1 MSKINLFK
9 NIFSLG
15 SVQIINYIFPLITV
29 PYISRIIGPEGYGIL
44 NYSTA
49 FISYFT
55 LLISY
60 GFDLTGTR
68 RIAQNSNNLE
78 KITTVVSE
86 VITSRT
92 ILYVIS
98 IVAFLF
104 LVHFFEPISK
114 NKLVTIIL
122 FIGTISSVISPQ
134 YIFQGMQKL
143 TIFAKL
149 NFIKGV
155 INTVLI
161 FIIIKKPDDY
171 ILIAV
176 LNSFFSITIN
186 IFLYFYANKL
196 FGVRYKFCT
205 LNNALNV
212 LNKEKLIFLS
222 TVTISLYT
230 TTNIVV
236 LGIFVDP
243 KEVGY
248 YTTSIGF
255 INILNLVINAPISKS
270 LYPFISNAFASSKE
284 YGIEIVK
291 KILPT
296 IMYLT
301 FLASIFLLIFAPSI
315 INLFYGKQFELSIP
329 SLRIISFI
337 PFIVGLSNVFGI
349 QIILNLGL
357 DRLFFRVT
365 AIASIFGVALNIFMS
380 KNYGYIG
387 TAWNSIIVECF
398 VTIMMYI
405 TLKKSNIKIFDLKYF
420 NPKRILLF
428 QWNHSNMLLN

>member
-1 MSKINLFK
+1 MTKRNLFK

-44 NYSTA
+44 NYTTA

-78 KITTVVSE
+78 KITAIVSE
-86 VITSRT
+86 VISSRT

-98 IVAFLF
+98 LVAFVF
-104 LVHFFEPISK
+104 SVHFFGPIRE
-114 NKLVTIIL
+114 NKLVAIIL
-122 FIGTISSVISPQ
+122 FIGTISSLISPQ
-134 YIFQGMQKL
+134 YIFQGMQRL

-149 NFIKGV
+149 NFVKGV

-161 FIIIKKPDDY
+161 FILIKKPDDY
-171 ILIAV
+171 ILIAA
-176 LNSFFSITIN
+176 LNTIFSIAIN
-186 IFLYFYANKL
+186 LFLYFYANKL
-196 FGVRYKFCT
+196 FGIRYKFCA
-205 LNNALNV
+205 LNKALNV

-222 TVTISLYT
+222 TVVISLYT
-230 TTNIVV
+230 TTNTVV
-236 LGIFVDP
+236 LGIFVEP

-255 INILNLVINAPISKS
+255 INIINSVINAPISKS
-270 LYPFISNAFASSKE
+270 LYPFISTAFASSKE

-291 KILPT
+291 KILPV

-301 FLASIFLLIFAPSI
+301 FIASIFLFIFAPSI
-315 INLFYGKQFELSIP
+315 INIFYGKQFELSIS
-329 SLRIISFI
+329 SLRIISFL
-337 PFIVGLSNVFGI
+337 PFIVGLSNVLGI
-349 QIILNLGL
+349 QIMLNLGL
-357 DRLFFRVT
+357 DKLFFRAT
-365 AIASIFGVALNIFMS
+365 AIASIFGVVLNIFMS
-380 KNYGYIG
+380 KKYGYIG
-387 TAWNSIIVECF
+387 TAWNSIIVESF
-398 VTIMMYI
+398 VTILMYL
-405 TLKKSNIKIFDLKYF
+405 TLIKANIKIFDLKYF
-420 NPKRILLF
+420 NLKRILLF
-428 QWNHSNMLLN
+428 IFKK